1 MIPHLSERAL
11 ILAPTGRDAEIA
23 AAMLAEARLR
33 SLVCQDIPALLSGID
48 HGAGFALV
56 TEEALHNRDLRSLA
70 QWLQDQPEWSDFPFV
85 LLTRRGGG
93 LERNPSASR
102 YLETLGNVT
111 FLERPF
117 HPTTLISLAQSALR
131 GRRRQYE
138 ARSRLEELHRGA
150 EKYRSLFESIE
161 VGFCIIEMIF
171 DEGGQPVDYRFLE
184 ANPAFA
190 QQTGL
195 SDAVG
200 KTIRSMVPAHEQH
213 WFDIFGRVAMTGEAI
228 RFEDQADALGGYWYD
243 VYAFRVGDPAARQ
256 VAVLFNDITG
266 RRRMEAALRQSEDRL
281 RRLNE
286 TLEER
291 VQQRSRELEVAQEAL
306 RQSQKLESMGQ
317 LTGGV
322 AHDFN
327 NLLTPIVGS
336 LDLLH
341 RRGLGTDRERR
352 LIEGA
357 MQSADRAKT
366 LVQRLLAFARRQPLQ
381 ATAID
386 IASLVEDMR
395 DLIVS
400 TVGPRVQV
408 ELSIADGLPAGRA
421 DANQMEMALLN
432 LAVNAR
438 DAMPDGGSLKIS
450 VDCEMVKLTDARQLK
465 PGQYISLSI
474 ADTGIGMEQ
483 ETIKQAIEPFF
494 TTKGVGQGTGLGL
507 SMVHGLVAQLGGGL
521 TIESTVGEG
530 TTITLWL
537 PTSENEAGQVA
548 TATDAAP
555 ITLDHGTALVV
566 DDEDLVRAS
575 TVHMLRELGYDVLE
589 ASSAE
594 RALAIIRVEPKVDVL
609 VTDHLMPGTTGT
621 DLIEQAR
628 RLKPEIRTLLISGYA
643 ENAGIPAD
651 LPRLTK
657 PFKQIDLAK
666 SLAAL

>member
-1 MIPHLSERAL
+1 
-11 ILAPTGRDAEIA
+11 
-23 AAMLAEARLR
+23 MLAEAGLR
-33 SLVCQDIPALLSGID
+33 SLICRDIPALLSGID
-48 HGAGFALV
+48 DGAGFAVV
-56 TEEALHNRDLRSLA
+56 TEEALHNRDLHPLA
-70 QWLQDQPEWSDFPFV
+70 QWLSNQPEWSDFPFV

-93 LERNPSASR
+93 LERNPAASR

-161 VGFCIIEMIF
+161 AGFCIIEMIF
-171 DEGGQPVDYRFLE
+171 DEGGRPIDYLFLE

-195 SDAVG
+195 NDAVG
-200 KTIRSMVPAHEQH
+200 KTIRSIVPAHEQH
-213 WFDIFGRVAMTGEAI
+213 WFDIYGRVAMTGEAI
-228 RFEDQADALGGYWYD
+228 RFEDQAAALGGYWYE

-291 VQQRSRELEVAQEAL
+291 VQQRSRELELAQEAL

-341 RRGLGTDRERR
+341 RRGLGTERERR

-386 IASLVEDMR
+386 IGSLVEDMR
-395 DLIVS
+395 ELIVS

-408 ELSIADGLPAGRA
+408 ELTIADGLPAGRA

-438 DAMPDGGSLKIS
+438 DAMPDGGSLKIC
-450 VDCEMVKLTDARQLK
+450 VACEMVRQNDDRQLK
-465 PGQYISLSI
+465 PGQYIRLSI
-474 ADTGIGMEQ
+474 ADTGIGMDK
-483 ETIKQAIEPFF
+483 ETIRQAIEPFF

-507 SMVHGLVAQLGGGL
+507 SMVHGLAAQLGGGL

-537 PTSENEAGQVA
+537 PTSESEAGQIA
-548 TATDAAP
+548 AGTDAVP

-575 TVHMLRELGYDVLE
+575 TVHMLRELGYNVLE

-621 DLIEQAR
+621 DLIEQAK

>member
-11 ILAPTGRDAEIA
+11 ILAPVGRDAEIA
-23 AAMLAEARLR
+23 ASMLGEAGLR
-33 SLVCQDIPALLSGID
+33 SQVCADVPALLGGID

-56 TEEALHNRDLRSLA
+56 TEEALHNRDLHSLVG
-70 QWLQDQPEWSDFPFV
+70 WLQKQPEWSDFPFI

-102 YLETLGNVT
+102 YLEMLGNVN

-131 GRRRQYE
+131 GRRRQYD
-138 ARSRLEELHRGA
+138 ARARLEELHRGA
-150 EKYRSLFESIE
+150 EKYRSLFDSIE
-161 VGFCIIEMIF
+161 AGFCIIEMMF
-171 DEGGQPVDYRFLE
+171 DAAGNPADYRFIE
-184 ANPAFA
+184 TNPAFSRH
-190 QQTGL
+190 TGL
-195 SDAVG
+195 TDAVG
-200 KTIRSMVPAHEQH
+200 KTMRCLVPGHEQH
-213 WFDIFGRVAMTGEAI
+213 WFDIYGRVARTGESV
-228 RFEDQADALGGYWYD
+228 RFEDQAEALGGYWYD
-243 VYAFRVGDPAARQ
+243 VYAFRVGGPDTPQ
-256 VAVLFNDITG
+256 VAVLFNDITE
-266 RRRMEAALRQSEDRL
+266 RRRMEAALRQSEERL
-281 RRLNE
+281 RALNE

-291 VQQRSRELEVAQEAL
+291 VQQRSRELELAQEAL

-357 MQSADRAKT
+357 LQSADRAKM

-381 ATAID
+381 PTAID
-386 IASLVEDMR
+386 IGGLVRDMR

-400 TVGPRVQV
+400 TSGPRVQV
-408 ELSIADGLPAGRA
+408 DLAITDGLPAAHA
-421 DANQMEMALLN
+421 DANQIEMALLN

-438 DAMPDGGSLKIS
+438 DAMPDGGQLRIDVTCEVMAPENGLRLREGRYIRLS
-450 VDCEMVKLTDARQLK
+450 V
-465 PGQYISLSI
+465 
-474 ADTGIGMEQ
+474 ADNGIGMDQDTAE
-483 ETIKQAIEPFF
+483 KAIEPFF

-507 SMVHGLVAQLGGGL
+507 SMVHGLVAQLGGAL
-521 TIESTVGEG
+521 TIESAIGQG
-530 TTITLWL
+530 TTISLWL
-537 PTSENEAGQVA
+537 PTSAIEIGQ
-548 TATDAAP
+548 DAAGP
-555 ITLDHGTALVV
+555 ELSAVKLDHGMALVV

-589 ASSAE
+589 ANSAE
-594 RALAIIRVEPKVDVL
+594 HALAIMKTEPDIDVL

-628 RLKPEIRTLLISGYA
+628 LLKPEIRALLISGYA
-643 ENAGIPAD
+643 ENAGISAEQ
-651 LPRLTK
+651 PRLTK